1 MKVILKEE
9 IDNLGNA
16 GDLVMVKDGYARNYL
31 IPRQLAIRADTRN
44 LKELQHHQRALE
56 RRRTKLKEAAIEL
69 EKQFEGVGPIVEIRA
84 CGPDGKLFGS
94 VTSKDLAGVLNEREV
109 TVDKR
114 QISLTDPIK
123 RLGDY
128 EVTVKLGQGHTAT
141 LQVSVKPDEA
151 SAKAIAVAEV
161 EAAEEARAAEAVAAR
176 EAARAAARA
185 EREAEFEDSAP
196 AEATAESA
204 EGSAEAA
211 DDATAEAADDATA
224 EAADDATAEAA
235 EDATADA
242 DADADEGSEAKAADE

>member
-56 RRRTKLKEAAIEL
+56 RRRAKLKADAIEL
-69 EKQFEGVGPIVEIRA
+69 EKQFEGVGPIVEVRA

-94 VTSKDLAGVLNEREV
+94 VTSKDLVGVLSERNV

-114 QISLTDPIK
+114 QVALSNPIK
-123 RLGDY
+123 RLGEY
-128 EVTVKLGQGHTAT
+128 EVIVKLGQGHTAT
-141 LQVSVKPDEA
+141 LQVSVEPDEA
-151 SAKAIAVAEV
+151 SATAIASAKA
-161 EAAEEARAAEAVAAR
+161 EAAEEAAAAEAAAAR

-185 EREAEFEDSAP
+185 AREADSEASTAAED
-196 AEATAESA
+196 
-204 EGSAEAA
+204 
-211 DDATAEAADDATA
+211 TAEAAGDEQA
-224 EAADDATAEAA
+224 EAAGDDVAESSDETVANDAEA
-235 EDATADA
+235 E
-242 DADADEGSEAKAADE
+242 